1 MRLIGSCLSAL
12 CSEAI
17 DDGLLTVSPVAAL
30 GRWLRGSA
38 GEQCDAI
45 GRARTIR
52 PFTSREVASS
62 LATARK
68 FYPRYYP
75 LFLTLAR
82 TGCRPGE
89 ALALRWSDVNFAR
102 REILIER
109 ALSAGRIGPTKTGRS
124 RRVDMS
130 RELLSVLNRLCEQG
144 EAHARRNRL
153 KALSDWVFLNRK
165 GALINEDWPRRVFA
179 KVLRRAGLPWHTPYD
194 LRHTFATLH
203 LAKGHPIT
211 YVSAQLGH
219 SDPSTT
225 LRWYAHWLP
234 TSDKRFADALDTPG
248 QGRRAK
254 S

>member
-1 MRLIGSCLSAL
+1 MEPGDFTQLSPVNTPASAVLVGDYAAYWLDTLPSRLKPRTVKSYRELYRLHLAPSFNGIGLGELKRAQVKALLLDKHRQGLSRNTVRLIGSCLSAF

-17 DDGLLTVSPVAAL
+17 DNGLLTVSPVAAL

-52 PFTSREVASS
+52 PFTSREVASI
-62 LATARK
+62 LAAARK

-89 ALALRWSDVNFAR
+89 ALVLRWSDVNFAR

-124 RRVDMS
+124 RRVDVS
-130 RELLSVLNRLCEQG
+130 WELLAVLNRLCKQG
-144 EAHARRNRL
+144 EAHARRHRL
-153 KALSDWVFLNRK
+153 KALSDWVF
-165 GALINEDWPRRVFA
+165 
-179 KVLRRAGLPWHTPYD
+179 
-194 LRHTFATLH
+194 
-203 LAKGHPIT
+203 
-211 YVSAQLGH
+211 
-219 SDPSTT
+219 
-225 LRWYAHWLP
+225 
-234 TSDKRFADALDTPG
+234 
-248 QGRRAK
+248 
-254 S
+254 